1 MVAKRTATG
10 IEPVLSAVRRCL
22 AARPE
27 IAFAYLFGSL
37 ARGDAHGTSDVD
49 VAVYVADEPPT
60 ETFGG
65 YRASLLSDLLAC
77 VGRNDVDL
85 VLLKNA
91 PVMLQHRVLR
101 DGQLVL
107 CRNEALRVQFAD
119 RVLRQYFDTA
129 PLRRLAQEYQLR
141 SIERGTFG
149 RPVAFKRVSR

>member
-1 MVAKRTATG
+1 MVAKQAATG

-27 IAFAYLFGSL
+27 IDFAYLFGSL
-37 ARGDAHGTSDVD
+37 ARGDAHGSSDVD
-49 VAVYVADEPPT
+49 VAVYVADEPPV

-77 VGRNDVDL
+77 VGRNEV
-85 VLLKNA
+85 
-91 PVMLQHRVLR
+91 
-101 DGQLVL
+101 
-107 CRNEALRVQFAD
+107 LRVQFAD
-119 RVLRQYFDTA
+119 RTLRQCFDTA

-149 RPVAFKRVSR
+149 RAVAFKRVSG